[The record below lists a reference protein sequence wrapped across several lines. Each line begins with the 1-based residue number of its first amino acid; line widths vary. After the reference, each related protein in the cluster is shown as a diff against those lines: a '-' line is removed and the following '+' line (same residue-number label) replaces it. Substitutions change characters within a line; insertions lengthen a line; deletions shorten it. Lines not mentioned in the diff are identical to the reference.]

1 MSDIIERLLDS
12 EEHATDEAIPSV
24 AEDAAEEIGALREQ
38 LEIAEAC
45 ARCEHEKRLGIEQQ
59 RDELLA
65 ASPATGAN
73 HAPR

>member
-1 MSDIIERLLDS
+1 MIDIIERLLDS
-12 EEHATDEAIPSV
+12 EEHATAEAIPPV

-38 LEIAEAC
+38 L
-45 ARCEHEKRLGIEQQ
+45 
-59 RDELLA
+59 A